1 MIAAGFSLP
10 EVMQAAGWKS
20 PAMPARYSEHLL
32 AKLGASA
39 KLATMQNRG

>member
-32 AKLGASA
+32 AKQGASA
-39 KLATMQNRG
+39 KLATMQNQG